1 MGTKTG
7 PETESITDALDLII
21 KTESICDFLNSSIK
35 NPGLSAILLQCQE
48 DLGEAARLLAEYP
61 LFKVDSTAETV

>member
-1 MGTKTG
+1 METKTG
-7 PETESITDALDLII
+7 SETESITDAVDLIS
-21 KTESICDFLNSSIK
+21 KVELVLDFLTDSIK